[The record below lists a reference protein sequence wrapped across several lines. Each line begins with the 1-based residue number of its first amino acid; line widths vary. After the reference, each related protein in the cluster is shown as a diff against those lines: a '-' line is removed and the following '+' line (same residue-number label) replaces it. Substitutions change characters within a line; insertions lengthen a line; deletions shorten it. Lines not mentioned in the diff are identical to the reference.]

1 MGSQDIG
8 LKSYLEDTRRYAD
21 LWNGG
26 VFGGRQMIHPDELEE
41 ITPVLP
47 KADKRVVVE
56 RTRDLVM
63 MQSRKGHRLAVF
75 ALENQTKVDY
85 GMPVRIMLQEAL
97 EYDRQIRKIMH
108 ENEKKDRAYQEG
120 KGSKVYH
127 DDGEYLYKVRK
138 EDRLYPIATL
148 IVYWGEEIW
157 KGARSLHEM
166 IHFNALGQPEEL
178 ELKRLVPEYPLHFLD
193 LAEFHH
199 FEYFKTELRPLFELY
214 QRRNSKK
221 NFMDYIKMGGISQS
235 MDEESWYMLSQMTH
249 SKDLVKLGKLIEEK
263 KQEEGKEKAVCKA
276 IEDLKNDGRAEGKA
290 EGKAECIIDLLEERG
305 IVSDD
310 LKRRIL
316 EQSDFE
322 VLKSWLKLAVR
333 VKNVEEFVTCIS

>member
-26 VFGGRQMIHPDELEE
+26 VFEGRQMIRPEELEE

-47 KADKRVVVE
+47 KADKKVVLE
-56 RTRDLVM
+56 KTRDLVM
-63 MQSRKGHRLAVF
+63 MQSRKGQRLAVF
-75 ALENQTKVDY
+75 ALENQTEVDY

-108 ENEKKDRAYQEG
+108 ENEKKNREYQEG

-127 DDGEYLYKVRK
+127 DDGEYLYKIRK
-138 EDRLYPIATL
+138 EDKLYPVATL
-148 IVYWGEEIW
+148 IVYWGEEMW

-214 QRRNSKK
+214 QRRNSQK
-221 NFMDYIKMGGISQS
+221 NFMNYIKTDGMCQS

-249 SKDLVKLGKLIEEK
+249 SKDLSKLIEEK
-263 KQEEGKEKAVCKA
+263 KQRKGKGKAMCKA
-276 IEDLKNDGRAEGKA
+276 IEDLKNEGRAEGRA
-290 EGKAECIIDLLEERG
+290 ESIIDLLEDCG
-305 IVSDD
+305 TVSDD
-310 LKRRIL
+310 LKRRIM
-316 EQSDFE
+316 EENNFK

-333 VKNVEEFVTCIS
+333 VKNVEEFVSYIN